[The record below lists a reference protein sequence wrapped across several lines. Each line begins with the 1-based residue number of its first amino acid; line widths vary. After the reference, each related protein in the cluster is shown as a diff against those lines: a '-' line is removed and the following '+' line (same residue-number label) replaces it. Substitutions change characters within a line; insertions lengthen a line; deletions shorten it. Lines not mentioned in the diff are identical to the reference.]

1 MDRDSFIYAMRA
13 VATPVT
19 IVCTN
24 GALGRHGATVSAMC
38 SVSADPPSLLV
49 CLNSKSSISRFVEE
63 NGAFSVN
70 LISEGQSRLARAFA
84 GQQDALCQRTFAT
97 GSWFDGPLELPTLSG
112 ASAVFYCLVKQCYRH
127 STHRIVIGRVVGAV
141 RSDDIPLTYYDGVFC
156 QLGLPEPTVS
166 TASLVG

>member
-1 MDRDSFIYAMRA
+1 MDRDSFIFSMRA

-49 CLNSKSSISRFVEE
+49 CLNAKSSIARFVEE

-70 LISEGQSRLARAFA
+70 LVSEGQSELARAFA
-84 GQQDALCQRTFAT
+84 GQPDAVSQRKFAT
-97 GSWFDGPLELPTLSG
+97 GSWFDGPLELPSLRG
-112 ASAVFYCLVKQCYRH
+112 ASAVFYCLVKHSYQY

-156 QLGLPEPTVS
+156 QLGLPEPT
-166 TASLVG
+166 ASVASRAG